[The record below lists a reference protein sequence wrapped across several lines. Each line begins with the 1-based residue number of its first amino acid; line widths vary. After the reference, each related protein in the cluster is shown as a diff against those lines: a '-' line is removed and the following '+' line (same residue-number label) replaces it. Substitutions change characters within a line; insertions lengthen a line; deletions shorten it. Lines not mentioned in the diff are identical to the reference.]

1 MSSDSTIFTHPLS
14 QFFYYS
20 VLCTIPFYY
29 WRQITPFLP
38 VDWYITGILGIVV
51 FIYLVNQKHMPALF
65 FNNLNKW
72 FLFFFF
78 INIVSTFFSPY
89 QSASV
94 SGLIILVQVYVF
106 IFLNLT
112 FLTEKGLV
120 NILPF
125 VLAAS
130 VGFNGLIAS
139 LDYFLG
145 IKLFYVSESA
155 RSYGVTTG
163 ANNLSLMSVFV
174 LPLLMNKLLNAK
186 SPVGFFGSL
195 LLILLNI
202 AGLISSESRGGFLI
216 FFVMTTM
223 VLYIN
228 RNRFQPRFFGL
239 AISIIG
245 LCMLLVA
252 TAIPDAYFKR
262 QQSLLS
268 TEQDTS
274 IQRRTAYIKV
284 GIESFLNHPILG
296 TGTFTFPQV
305 WLDSRETMFFKM
317 TERGAHNTYLDT
329 LVGMGLI
336 GLFVFLCILVR
347 VFRDFI
353 TAIQNFDLVNDHVM
367 KEMAS
372 AYMVSFLTVLAYCL
386 LKTLID
392 HKFFILSVSIS
403 QVLYFISKNKK
414 ERLYGSI

>member
-1 MSSDSTIFTHPLS
+1 MSSDSTILTRPLS

-29 WRQITPFLP
+29 WRQVTPFLP
-38 VDWYITGILGIVV
+38 VDWYITAILGLIVI
-51 FIYLVNQKHMPALF
+51 IYMVNQKDMPALF
-65 FNNLNKW
+65 SNNLNKW

-78 INIVSTFFSPY
+78 VNIVSTIFSPY
-89 QSASV
+89 QSEAV
-94 SGLIILVQVYVF
+94 SGLVILVQVYIF
-106 IFLNLT
+106 IFINLT

-120 NILPF
+120 NILPY

-130 VGFNGLIAS
+130 VGFNSIIAS
-139 LDYFLG
+139 LDYFFG
-145 IKLFYVSESA
+145 VELFYVSESA

-174 LPLLMNKLLNAK
+174 IPLLFNKLLTAK
-186 SPVGFFGSL
+186 SPLGFFGSL
-195 LLILLNI
+195 FLILINI

-216 FFVMTTM
+216 FFVMAIM

-228 RNRFQPRFFGL
+228 RTRFQPRFFGL

-268 TEQDTS
+268 EEQDTS

-284 GIESFLNHPILG
+284 GIQSFFDHPLLG

-305 WLDSRETMFFKM
+305 WLDSRETLFFKM
-317 TERGAHNTYLDT
+317 AERGAHNTYLDT
-329 LVGMGLI
+329 LVGMGII
-336 GLFVFLCILVR
+336 GLMIFLGLLSRI
-347 VFRDFI
+347 FRDFI
-353 TAIQNFDLVNDHVM
+353 TAIQNFDLVNDLDM
-367 KEMAS
+367 KDMAS
-372 AYMVSFLTVLAYCL
+372 AYLVSFLTVLAYCL

-392 HKFFILSVSIS
+392 HKFFILSISIS

-414 ERLYGSI
+414 DRLYGPV